1 MKTRIKGAKGVIQC
15 KTSSFEDATFMF
27 DTKTLADWYPLDVNY
42 EYRYNDSKELMY
54 LIPLERSRES
64 WDYGITSLTNRA
76 ISEVATFDLHTWY
89 NKEVSEANKEL
100 MATAKLLGLWTL
112 EDTYTMQHVEDN
124 MDMLYEL
131 IEEPVH
137 KGIEQRMLDKLTR
150 KEYDSYRHKNMEQR
164 GAIRI
169 QHASPEDLTIL
180 AFSGKMRVMTNLM
193 RQGVTE

>member
-54 LIPLERSRES
+54 LIPLERSQES

-89 NKEVSEANKEL
+89 NKEVSEENKAL
-100 MATAKLLGLWTL
+100 METAKTLGLWTL
-112 EDTYTMQHVEDN
+112 SEDYTMKGVNLN
-124 MDMLYEL
+124 MDTLHEL
-131 IEEPVH
+131 IEEPVF
-137 KGIEQRMLDKLTR
+137 KGIEQRMLDKMAR
-150 KEYDSYRHKNMEQR
+150 EEYDSYRHKNMEQR

-169 QHASPEDLTIL
+169 QHASPEDLEIL
-180 AFSGKMRVMTNLM
+180 AFTGKMRIMTNLM